1 VQSIRTRDPGWKKIQ
16 IRDKHSGSYF
26 REHSNKFVGKKIF
39 YKIVTD
45 PDPGSDPFLPWIRI
59 GTLKP
64 MRIMLGASL
73 PRPER
78 VRQDLAPSSRLP
90 DSVTV

>member
-1 VQSIRTRDPGWKKIQ
+1 MEKNPDP
-16 IRDKHSGSYF
+16 RDKHSGSYF
-26 REHSNKFVGKKIF
+26 RKHSNKFVGKKIFYKKIF

-78 VRQDLAPSSRLP
+78 VRQDFAPSSRLP